1 MSKPKPKTSMP
12 HHIKLIQSP
21 YITNYKPKYYTAGL
35 TKIYRKDTPNQM
47 KQSKCI
53 RSVRLL
59 MTIVIYHSN

>member
-53 RSVRLL
+53 RSVR
-59 MTIVIYHSN
+59 